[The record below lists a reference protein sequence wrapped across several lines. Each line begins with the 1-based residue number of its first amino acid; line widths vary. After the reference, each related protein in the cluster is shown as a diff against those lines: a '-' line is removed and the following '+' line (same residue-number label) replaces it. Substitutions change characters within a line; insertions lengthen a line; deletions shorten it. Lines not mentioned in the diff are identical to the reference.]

1 MLMNQRIAVLLLG
14 TAVLLYS
21 SGGRF
26 ASIAQVSAPPASTS
40 GFQSNS
46 STVPQPPAAASPAPS
61 SVAPLPA
68 QDQPPT
74 QAQAQPQPEVDESA
88 LRYFAQQGDTK
99 RLEAEIARLRAL
111 YPNWTPP
118 ADPLAVPVQRDAKL
132 DAMWKLYSENKIAEV
147 RKAIS
152 DRQAEEPGWEV
163 PADLLDRLAVAE
175 ARERIINASDLKQYD
190 TVIRQASTTPSLL
203 TCGDLDVLWR
213 VAEAFGKTDRASRAL
228 DAYRYVLQ
236 SCGDEGPQRLATVQK
251 ALAILPRD
259 EFTQLL
265 ALEKKSPQGVGE
277 FDSIRDDLARQS
289 VGKGGED
296 PKAEVAQA
304 DLDRVQE
311 LAQDKKQPSDALLLG
326 WYNIIR
332 DKPQDAERWF
342 TQARQAEDSAQAS
355 QGLALAQIAL
365 GKSPDAEDVLYKWRD
380 ENEDTQKTYMAA
392 VANML
397 AIVPPLELAPDR
409 LARIAAEVGKVR
421 DAAAA
426 QQFGW
431 YADALNQFPTAQQ
444 WFETALGWKPGD
456 EPSAYGLTLMFWKL
470 NNKQGVTQMQRLW
483 AGRSDRIATVG
494 QPQPQQG
501 QPAQSAIP
509 RQFGPQET
517 TQQQPQQQQRVQPQY
532 APQPQQYTPQ
542 KPTAGSADQRTDAIP
557 SVPQRYAQAAPQP
570 DPSRYGTTLA
580 AYSEIQPATPAYN
593 RVQQFAQAQTA
604 PEAETVPQRAERAP
618 RITADESAPARPA
631 TREEVV
637 VAQNNTS
644 TGSRIS
650 ARGCSNTVD
659 PGLLSPRAALQRG
672 WCLLNLKRPLEAG
685 EAFERGLMTRNA
697 KDKEDAAYGQ
707 SLAYMQAGLIN
718 KAALSASKS
727 RQSQQRSTELQI
739 ALLAARANDAFQAKR
754 YNETLIAL
762 DERSRLMPED
772 VGLMALRGYA
782 LLGLN
787 RFNDAEQIFGAAA
800 ASGSENARR
809 GLYLVRERRAER
821 GAGQLPR

>member
-1 MLMNQRIAVLLLG
+1 MNQRIAVLLLG

-26 ASIAQVSAPPASTS
+26 ASVAQVAAPPAASA
-40 GFQSNS
+40 
-46 STVPQPPAAASPAPS
+46 TVPQPPAAEAPPPS

-68 QDQPPT
+68 PAQTPAQT
-74 QAQAQPQPEVDESA
+74 QSQSQSQARPQPQVDESA
-88 LRYFAQQGDTK
+88 LRYFAQQGDTR

-147 RKAIS
+147 RKAIA
-152 DRQAEEPGWEV
+152 DRQSEEPGWQV

-175 ARERIINASDLKQYD
+175 ARERIVNASDLKQYD

-213 VAEAFGKTDRASRAL
+213 VAEAFGKTDRAVRAL

-236 SCGDEGPQRLATVQK
+236 SCGEGPQRLATVQK
-251 ALAILPRD
+251 ALAVLPRED
-259 EFTQLL
+259 FDQLL
-265 ALEKKSPQGVGE
+265 VLEKKSPQGVGE
-277 FDSIRDDLARQS
+277 FDGIRDDLARQS
-289 VGKGGED
+289 VGKGGAD
-296 PKAEVAQA
+296 PKLSVPQAELA
-304 DLDRVQE
+304 RVE
-311 LAQDKKQPSDALLLG
+311 ALAQDKKQPSDALLLG
-326 WYNIIR
+326 WYNIVR
-332 DKPQDAERWF
+332 DKPEDAERWF

-355 QGLALAQIAL
+355 QGLALAQVAL

-470 NNKQGVTQMQRLW
+470 NNKQGVSQMQRLW
-483 AGRSDRIATVG
+483 AGRSDRIETVG

-501 QPAQSAIP
+501 QPAQQNIP
-509 RQFGPQET
+509 RQFGPQNGT
-517 TQQQPQQQQRVQPQY
+517 FTQQPQQQQRVQPQY
-532 APQPQQYTPQ
+532 APQPQRYAPEE
-542 KPTAGSADQRTDAIP
+542 PGAGGDADQRTDAIP
-557 SVPQRYAQAAPQP
+557 SVPQRYARAASEP
-570 DPSRYGTTLA
+570 DPSRFGTTLA
-580 AYSEIQPATPAYN
+580 AYSEIQQPAAPAYT
-593 RVQQFAQAQTA
+593 RVAQFAQAQTA

-618 RITADESAPARPA
+618 RITADEAAPARPA

-637 VAQNNTS
+637 VAQNGPA
-644 TGSRIS
+644 TGGRVS
-650 ARGCSNTVD
+650 AHGCSSTVN
-659 PGLLSPRAALQRG
+659 PELLSPRVALQRG

-685 EAFERGLMTRNA
+685 DAFERALLTRNPR
-697 KDKEDAAYGQ
+697 DKQDAAYGQ

-718 KAALSASKS
+718 KATLSASKS

-754 YNETLIAL
+754 YAETLIAL
-762 DERSRLMPED
+762 DERARLMPED
-772 VGLMALRGYA
+772 IGLMALRGYA

-787 RFNDAEQIFGAAA
+787 RFNDAEQIFSAAA
-800 ASGSENARR
+800 TAGSDNARR